1 MPSKSSPDSK
11 CQHHTRLGKTL
22 HQAREA
28 EQRLVAE
35 SELAK
40 PDNLEVG
47 ESPLKQRIGKGTI
60 IKVTILSVVIVACLG
75 YLAWDILAKGPL
87 MQLLSNRDELVRVMN
102 NFGPW
107 APFFY
112 VMLQVLQTVVAPIPG
127 QIVGGVG
134 GFLFGHWGILWTTI
148 GSVIGFWLVFLIAR
162 RFGRPLIEKIFKKSL
177 VDKFDFII
185 NARGSS
191 LILFA
196 IFLLPGF
203 PDDVVCY
210 IAGLTKTSIK
220 KLMLI
225 AILGRF
231 PTIVVVNFIG
241 AGLGENNLGMVAAVS
256 IIGVIVLGIFTW
268 KREAIMK
275 FLKRNE
281 GKKGQL
287 ERSTGNKEDKTKS
300 GTSNKEAS
308 KKISAKT
315 DGKSQ
320 NSAAD

>member
-1 MPSKSSPDSK
+1 MPSKSSSDKKSK
-11 CQHHTRLGKTL
+11 NRFSKVLNKV
-22 HQAREA
+22 REA
-28 EQRLVAE
+28 EAKAITEQEAE
-35 SELAK
+35 K
-40 PDNLEVG
+40 PEALEVG
-47 ESPLKQRIGKGTI
+47 EPVLKQRITTSTI
-60 IKVTILSVVIVACLG
+60 IKLVIFTIVIVAVLG
-75 YLAWDILAKGPL
+75 YLAWDVIAEGPL
-87 MQLLSNRDELVRVMN
+87 MQLLSNRDELVRVIN
-102 NFGPW
+102 DFGPW

-148 GSVIGFWLVFLIAR
+148 GSIIGFWLVFLIAR
-162 RFGRPLIEKIFKKSL
+162 RFGRPLLEKIFKKSV

-185 NARGSS
+185 NARGAS

-210 IAGLTKTSIK
+210 IAGLTKLSIK
-220 KLMLI
+220 RLMLI

-231 PTIVVVNFIG
+231 PTIVVTNFIG
-241 AGLGENNLGMVAAVS
+241 AGLGENNLGMVAAAS

-275 FLKRNE
+275 LLKRGE
-281 GKKGQL
+281 TPD
-287 ERSTGNKEDKTKS
+287 SDTK
-300 GTSNKEAS
+300 
-308 KKISAKT
+308 
-315 DGKSQ
+315 
-320 NSAAD
+320 

>member
-1 MPSKSSPDSK
+1 MPSKSSSDKKTKNRFSK
-11 CQHHTRLGKTL
+11 VLNKV
-22 HQAREA
+22 REA
-28 EQRLVAE
+28 EAKAITEQEAE
-35 SELAK
+35 K
-40 PDNLEVG
+40 PEALEVG
-47 ESPLKQRIGKGTI
+47 EPVLKRRITTSTI
-60 IKVTILSVVIVACLG
+60 IKLVIFTIVIVAVLG
-75 YLAWDILAKGPL
+75 YLAWDVIAKGPL

-102 NFGPW
+102 DFGPW

-148 GSVIGFWLVFLIAR
+148 GSIIGFWLVFLIAR
-162 RFGRPLIEKIFKKSL
+162 RFGRPLLEKIFKKSV

-185 NARGSS
+185 NARGAS

-210 IAGLTKTSIK
+210 IAGLTKLSIK
-220 KLMLI
+220 RLMLI

-231 PTIVVVNFIG
+231 PTIVVTNFIG
-241 AGLGENNLGMVAAVS
+241 AGLGENNLGMVAAAS

-275 FLKRNE
+275 LLKRGETPDN
-281 GKKGQL
+281 
-287 ERSTGNKEDKTKS
+287 NTK
-300 GTSNKEAS
+300 
-308 KKISAKT
+308 
-315 DGKSQ
+315 
-320 NSAAD
+320 